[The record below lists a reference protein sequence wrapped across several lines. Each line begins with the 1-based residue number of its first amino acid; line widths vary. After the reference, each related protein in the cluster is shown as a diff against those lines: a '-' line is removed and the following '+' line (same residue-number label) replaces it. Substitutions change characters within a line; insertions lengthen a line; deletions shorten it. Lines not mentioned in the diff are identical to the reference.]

1 MKTKGCSSC
10 KEKNYNSNFGEIA
23 LAIYLAGT
31 IILGNIVIIKYI
43 INLIK

>member
-10 KEKNYNSNFGEIA
+10 KKNYNSNFGEIA
-23 LAIYLAGT
+23 LAIYLATT
-31 IILGNIVIIKYI
+31 IIVGNIAIIKYI